1 MSADMNTDRNNRD
14 RGPARDSDG
23 DQEPR
28 SLRANAFDLE
38 QARLAAAQEHSLTF
52 TEGLRTYRKAV
63 MWSMLFSV
71 AIIMEGYDTTLL
83 QSFFAFP
90 EFVRKYGSPVHTSA
104 SSASSSPGAGPRQ
117 EVERYELPASWQSAL
132 TNGAYIGEI
141 LGLFITGLVIEKTGY
156 RRLVF
161 ASSLS
166 LGGFIFISV
175 FAPDLPTLLVGEILC
190 GIPWGVFQTVTTAYA
205 AEVCP
210 VLLRGYLTTYV
221 NLCWVLG
228 QFVAT
233 AVLRACLRIGPSLT
247 GGGGDEWS
255 YRIPFMLQWVW
266 LPFILVI
273 VWVGPESPW
282 WLVRR
287 GRISE
292 ARGVLARLSTSTSAS
307 TPGKDKERDRTEITL
322 ALMLYTIQ
330 MENDL
335 ASRYHESYL
344 SCFRSTNRR
353 RTEITCL
360 AWAIQ
365 ALCGSSFMG
374 YSTYFYQQAGLSVS
388 QSFNMTLGQY
398 AFGVI
403 GTLVS
408 WVLMSR
414 FGRRTLYV
422 SGLFLLVIILFSVG
436 FTSLSDTKAAS
447 WAIGSL
453 LLLFTFTY
461 DCTIGPVCYS
471 IVSEI
476 PSTQL
481 RGRTIVLAR
490 NVYNMFMI
498 SNGIIVPRML
508 NPTAWAWRGL
518 TGFFWGGITVV
529 LLCWAY
535 FRLPETK
542 GRTFAEVDI
551 LFESRVDA
559 RRFKKEE
566 VCFDTTN
573 N

>member
-1 MSADMNTDRNNRD
+1 MDTDRNRD
-14 RGPARDSDG
+14 LASERASDG
-23 DQEPR
+23 DSESGSTR
-28 SLRANAFDLE
+28 TSAIDLE
-38 QARLAAAQEHSLTF
+38 QARLATAQEHSLSF
-52 TEGLRTYRKAV
+52 AEGLRTYRKAV
-63 MWSMLFSV
+63 MWSMLLSL

-90 EFVRKYGSPVHTSA
+90 EFVRKYGSPVY
-104 SSASSSPGAGPRQ
+104 SSTFNASSSPGLSE
-117 EVERYELPASWQSAL
+117 EVESYELPASWQSAL

-156 RRLVF
+156 RRLMF
-161 ASSLS
+161 ASTLS
-166 LGGFIFISV
+166 LGGFIFILV

-190 GIPWGVFQTVTTAYA
+190 GIPWGVFQTVTTTYA

-221 NLCWVLG
+221 NLCWVFG

-233 AVLRACLRIGPSLT
+233 GVLRACLHIGPGPT
-247 GGGGDEWS
+247 GRGGNEWS

-273 VWVGPESPW
+273 VWIGPESPW

-287 GRISE
+287 GRMSE
-292 ARGVLARLSTSTSAS
+292 ARGVLARLSASTSSSFSSS
-307 TPGKDKERDRTEITL
+307 TPDKDKEGNQTETTL
-322 ALMLYTIQ
+322 ALMLYTNQ
-330 MENDL
+330 MENNL
-335 ASRYHESYL
+335 ASQSHESYL

-360 AWAIQ
+360 TWAIQ

-388 QSFNMTLGQY
+388 QSFNMSLGQY
-398 AFGVI
+398 AFGVV

-408 WVLMSR
+408 WVLMARS
-414 FGRRTLYV
+414 GRRTLYV
-422 SGLFLLVIILFSVG
+422 SGLFFLGIILFSVG

-481 RGRTIVLAR
+481 RGKTIVLAR

-498 SNGIIVPRML
+498 VNGVIVPRML
-508 NPTAWAWRGL
+508 NPTAWDWRGR
-518 TGFFWGGITVV
+518 TGFFWGGITLV

-535 FRLPETK
+535 FRLPESK
-542 GRTFAEVDI
+542 GRTFAEMDI
-551 LFESRVDA
+551 LFERRVDA
-559 RRFKKEE
+559 RGFKREE
-566 VCFDTTN
+566 VCFDIN

>member
-1 MSADMNTDRNNRD
+1 MDTDWNQNRD
-14 RGPARDSDG
+14 PERASSAESGS
-23 DQEPR
+23 R
-28 SLRANAFDLE
+28 SSRAIAIDLE
-38 QARLAAAQEHSLTF
+38 QARIATAQEHSLSF

-63 MWSMLFSV
+63 MWSMLFSL

-90 EFVRKYGSPVHTSA
+90 EFVRKYGSPIYTST
-104 SSASSSPGAGPRQ
+104 SNASSSPGPGE
-117 EVERYELPASWQSAL
+117 EVETHELSAAWQSAL

-156 RRLVF
+156 RRLMF
-161 ASSLS
+161 ASALS
-166 LGGFIFISV
+166 LGGFIFILV

-205 AEVCP
+205 ADVCP

-233 AVLRACLRIGPSLT
+233 GVLRACLHIGPVQ
-247 GGGGDEWS
+247 GAGQGDEWS

-273 VWVGPESPW
+273 VWIGPESPW
-282 WLVRR
+282 WLVRK
-287 GRISE
+287 GKLNE
-292 ARGVLARLSTSTSAS
+292 AKGVLERLSASTLSSSS
-307 TPGKDKERDRTEITL
+307 TPGKALERDQTETTL

-330 MENDL
+330 MENEYV
-335 ASRYHESYL
+335 SQPHESYL

-360 AWAIQ
+360 TWAIQ

-388 QSFNMTLGQY
+388 QSFNMSLGQY
-398 AFGVI
+398 AFGIV

-408 WVLMSR
+408 WLLMTR

-422 SGLFLLVIILFSVG
+422 VGLLLLVIILFSVG

-481 RGRTIVLAR
+481 RGKTIVLAR

-498 SNGIIVPRML
+498 VNGIIVPRML
-508 NPTAWAWRGL
+508 NPTAWDWRGL
-518 TGFFWGGITVV
+518 AGFFWGGITLV

-535 FRLPETK
+535 FRLPESK
-542 GRTFAEVDI
+542 GRTFAEMDI
-551 LFESRVDA
+551 LFERRVNA
-559 RRFKKEE
+559 RRFRKEE
-566 VCFDTTN
+566 VCFHTN

>member
-1 MSADMNTDRNNRD
+1 MDTDRNRD
-14 RGPARDSDG
+14 RGSEQTSDG
-23 DQEPR
+23 DPKPGL
-28 SLRANAFDLE
+28 SRAGVIDLE
-38 QARLAAAQEHSLTF
+38 QARLATAQEHSLSF
-52 TEGLRTYRKAV
+52 TEGLRTYRKSV
-63 MWSMLFSV
+63 MWSMLFSL
-71 AIIMEGYDTTLL
+71 AIVMEGYDTTLL
-83 QSFFAFP
+83 QSLFAFP
-90 EFVRKYGSPVHTSA
+90 EFVRKYGFPVSTPA
-104 SSASSSPGAGPRQ
+104 SNASSSPGQGE
-117 EVERYELPASWQSAL
+117 EVESFELPASWQSAL

-156 RRLVF
+156 RRLMF
-161 ASSLS
+161 ASTLS
-166 LGGFIFISV
+166 LGGFIFILV
-175 FAPDLPTLLVGEILC
+175 FAPDLPTLLVGEMLC

-221 NLCWVLG
+221 NMCWVLG

-233 AVLRACLRIGPSLT
+233 GVLRACLHIGPGPT
-247 GGGGDEWS
+247 GGGDDEWS

-287 GRISE
+287 GRMSE
-292 ARGVLARLSTSTSAS
+292 ARGVLARLSAS
-307 TPGKDKERDRTEITL
+307 TVPSKDKERDQTETTL
-322 ALMLYTIQ
+322 TLMLYTIQ

-335 ASRYHESYL
+335 ASQSHEPYL

-360 AWAIQ
+360 TWAIQ

-388 QSFNMTLGQY
+388 QSFNMSLGLY
-398 AFGVI
+398 AFGVV

-408 WVLMSR
+408 WVLMAR
-414 FGRRTLYV
+414 FGRRTLYI
-422 SGLFLLVIILFSVG
+422 SGLFVLGIILFSVG
-436 FTSLSDTKAAS
+436 FASLSETTTAAS

-481 RGRTIVLAR
+481 RGKTIVLAR

-498 SNGIIVPRML
+498 VNGVMVPRML
-508 NPTAWAWRGL
+508 NPTAWNWRGRA
-518 TGFFWGGITVV
+518 GFFWGGITLV

-535 FRLPETK
+535 FRLPESK
-542 GRTFAEVDI
+542 GRTFAEMNI
-551 LFESRVDA
+551 LFERGVDA
-559 RRFKKEE
+559 RRFKGEE
-566 VCFDTTN
+566 VCFDTDN
-573 N
+573 

>member
-1 MSADMNTDRNNRD
+1 MDTGWNRD
-14 RGPARDSDG
+14 RDSERASNG
-23 DQEPR
+23 DSESG
-28 SLRANAFDLE
+28 SLRATASAVDLE
-38 QARLAAAQEHSLTF
+38 QARLATAQEHSLSF
-52 TEGLRTYRKAV
+52 REGLRTYRKAV
-63 MWSMLFSV
+63 MWSMLFSL

-90 EFVRKYGSPVHTSA
+90 EFVRKYGSPVYTST
-104 SSASSSPGAGPRQ
+104 SDASSSPGLA
-117 EVERYELPASWQSAL
+117 EDVESYELPASWQSAL

-141 LGLFITGLVIEKTGY
+141 LGLFITGLVIENTGY
-156 RRLVF
+156 RRLMF
-161 ASSLS
+161 ASTLS
-166 LGGFIFISV
+166 LGGFIFILV

-233 AVLRACLRIGPSLT
+233 GVLRACLHIGPGTT
-247 GGGGDEWS
+247 GGGVDEWS

-266 LPFILVI
+266 LPLILVI
-273 VWVGPESPW
+273 VWAGPESPW

-287 GRISE
+287 GRMSE
-292 ARGVLARLSTSTSAS
+292 ARGVLARLSASSSSPSS
-307 TPGKDKERDRTEITL
+307 TPGKDKERDQTETTL

-335 ASRYHESYL
+335 ASQSHESYL

-353 RTEITCL
+353 RSEITCL

-388 QSFNMTLGQY
+388 QSFNMSLGQY
-398 AFGVI
+398 AFGVV

-408 WVLMSR
+408 WGLMAR

-422 SGLFLLVIILFSVG
+422 SGLFVLVIILFSVG
-436 FTSLSDTKAAS
+436 FTSLSDTNAAS

-481 RGRTIVLAR
+481 RGKTIVLAR
-490 NVYNMFMI
+490 NVYNVFMI
-498 SNGIIVPRML
+498 GNGVIVPRML
-508 NPTAWAWRGL
+508 NPTAWDWGGR
-518 TGFFWGGITVV
+518 TGFFWGGITLL

-535 FRLPETK
+535 FRLPESR
-542 GRTFAEVDI
+542 GRTFAEMDI
-551 LFESRVDA
+551 LFERGVDA
-559 RRFKKEE
+559 RRFEKEE
-566 VCFDTTN
+566 VCFDITN
-573 N
+573 

>member
-1 MSADMNTDRNNRD
+1 MDTDWNRD
-14 RGPARDSDG
+14 RDPEGASNADS
-23 DQEPR
+23 ESR
-28 SLRANAFDLE
+28 SSMTIAIDLE
-38 QARLAAAQEHSLTF
+38 QARIATAQEHSLSF

-63 MWSMLFSV
+63 MWSMLFSLAV
-71 AIIMEGYDTTLL
+71 IMEGYDTTLL

-90 EFVRKYGSPVHTSA
+90 EFVRKYGSPIYASTSN
-104 SSASSSPGAGPRQ
+104 ASSSPGPGEEA
-117 EVERYELPASWQSAL
+117 ETHELSAAWQSAL

-156 RRLVF
+156 RRLMF
-161 ASSLS
+161 ASAFS
-166 LGGFIFISV
+166 LGGFIFILV
-175 FAPDLPTLLVGEILC
+175 FAPDLPTLLIGEILC

-205 AEVCP
+205 VDVCP

-233 AVLRACLRIGPSLT
+233 GVLRACLHIGS
-247 GGGGDEWS
+247 GQAEGQGNEWS

-282 WLVRR
+282 WLVKK
-287 GRISE
+287 GKLSE
-292 ARGVLARLSTSTSAS
+292 ARSVLARLSAS
-307 TPGKDKERDRTEITL
+307 TLSSSTPSKTLQRDQTETTL
-322 ALMLYTIQ
+322 ALMLHTIQ
-330 MENDL
+330 MENEYV
-335 ASRYHESYL
+335 SQSHESYL

-360 AWAIQ
+360 TWAIQ

-388 QSFNMTLGQY
+388 QSFNMSLGQY
-398 AFGVI
+398 AFGIV

-408 WVLMSR
+408 WLLMTR

-422 SGLFLLVIILFSVG
+422 SGLLLLVIILFAVG
-436 FTSLSDTKAAS
+436 FTSFSDMKAAG

-481 RGRTIVLAR
+481 RGKTIVLAR

-498 SNGIIVPRML
+498 INGIIVPRML
-508 NPTAWAWRGL
+508 NPTAWDWRGR
-518 TGFFWGGITVV
+518 TGFFWGGITLV

-535 FRLPETK
+535 FRLPESK
-542 GRTFAEVDI
+542 GRTFAEMDI
-551 LFESRVDA
+551 LFERRVDA
-559 RRFKKEE
+559 RRFRKEE
-566 VCFDTTN
+566 IFFN
-573 N
+573 AQN

>member
-1 MSADMNTDRNNRD
+1 MDTGWNRD
-14 RGPARDSDG
+14 RDSERASNG
-23 DQEPR
+23 DSESG
-28 SLRANAFDLE
+28 SLRATASAVDLE
-38 QARLAAAQEHSLTF
+38 QARLATAQEHSLSF
-52 TEGLRTYRKAV
+52 REGLRTYRKAV
-63 MWSMLFSV
+63 MWSMLFSL

-90 EFVRKYGSPVHTSA
+90 EFVRKYGSPVYTST
-104 SSASSSPGAGPRQ
+104 SDASSSPGLA
-117 EVERYELPASWQSAL
+117 EDVESYELPASWQSAL

-141 LGLFITGLVIEKTGY
+141 LGLFITGLVIENTGY
-156 RRLVF
+156 RRLMF
-161 ASSLS
+161 ASTLS
-166 LGGFIFISV
+166 LGGFIFILV

-233 AVLRACLRIGPSLT
+233 GVLRACLHIGPGPT
-247 GGGGDEWS
+247 GGGVDEWS

-266 LPFILVI
+266 LPLILVI
-273 VWVGPESPW
+273 VWAGPESPW

-287 GRISE
+287 GRMSE
-292 ARGVLARLSTSTSAS
+292 ARGVLARLSASSSSPSS
-307 TPGKDKERDRTEITL
+307 TPGKDKERDQTETTL

-335 ASRYHESYL
+335 ASQSHESYL

-353 RTEITCL
+353 RSEITCL

-388 QSFNMTLGQY
+388 QSFNMSLGQY
-398 AFGVI
+398 AFGVV

-408 WVLMSR
+408 WGLMAR

-422 SGLFLLVIILFSVG
+422 SGLFVLVIILFSVG
-436 FTSLSDTKAAS
+436 FTSLSDTNAAS

-481 RGRTIVLAR
+481 RGKTIVLAR
-490 NVYNMFMI
+490 NVYNVFMI
-498 SNGIIVPRML
+498 GNGVIVPRML
-508 NPTAWAWRGL
+508 NPTAWDWGGRTGL
-518 TGFFWGGITVV
+518 FWGGITLL

-535 FRLPETK
+535 FRLPESR
-542 GRTFAEVDI
+542 GRTFAEMDI
-551 LFESRVDA
+551 LFERGVDA
-559 RRFKKEE
+559 RRFEKEE
-566 VCFDTTN
+566 VCFDITN
-573 N
+573 